1 MRRLMV
7 LVVAAALAVAL
18 AGCGKKAELDPPPG
32 KETKYPRSYPR

>member
-18 AGCGKKAELDPPPG
+18 AGCGKKGALDPPPG
-32 KETKYPRSYPR
+32 KETEYPRSYPR

>member
-18 AGCGKKAELDPPPG
+18 AGCGKKSDLDPPPG
-32 KETKYPRSYPR
+32 KEIKYPRSYPR